1 MYHLHG
7 LENSINMSVPPQIEM
22 WIQCKSKQNLNRLF
36 FRTWSFI
43 WKNKPRQGRRY
54 WPFQIPVLAQG
65 QINWSTEQNRTT
77 FTQILDLWPLHL
89 RELPFHGRSS
99 DRWTNIQ
106 NIQSIVRSKIN
117 TWLINQGVN
126 TLRSARRGGWAIDKI
141 QRVSNLGEKGIFIFT
156 EC

>member
-7 LENSINMSVPPQIEM
+7 LENSINMSVPPQMEM

-36 FRTWSFI
+36 FRTWSFT

-77 FTQILDLWPLHL
+77 FTQILDLWPTS
-89 RELPFHGRSS
+89 EGTPLPWQVIWSMS
-99 DRWTNIQ
+99 
-106 NIQSIVRSKIN
+106 IQSILRSKIN